1 MKRILAAALLL
12 LASAPA
18 VTQGQQTE
26 QTRRAALDAR
36 RDSLEAE
43 VVRKFVH
50 RLARELELGPDQQAQ
65 TVQVLRESGVR
76 RHELSRS
83 SAELRGRIHR
93 AARDT
98 TTSDAE
104 FIRLLA
110 DYDALSSREHDLWRH
125 EQNELARILDPRQRA
140 QFLLSWVRF
149 QDDMREILSRRMRE
163 LDGSR
168 DRNRSDGERSKDDH
182 DRHDSGRVSGWT
194 DHAARRL
201 ML

>member
-1 MKRILAAALLL
+1 MRRILVAALLL

-18 VTQGQQTE
+18 VTQAQQTE
-26 QTRRAALDAR
+26 QARRATLDAR

-43 VVRKFVH
+43 VVRKFVQ
-50 RLARELELGPDQQAQ
+50 RLARELELDPDQQAQ

-83 SAELRGRIHR
+83 SAELRGRMYR

-98 TTSDAE
+98 TTSAAE

-110 DYDALSSREHDLWRH
+110 EYDALSSREHDLWRH
-125 EQNELARILDPRQRA
+125 EQTELARILDPRQRA

-168 DRNRSDGERSKDDH
+168 DRNRSDGERSRDDH
-182 DRHDSGRVSGWT
+182 GRHDS
-194 DHAARRL
+194 
-201 ML
+201 